1 MSAELRRREL
11 LALLAVPAFLAT
23 PACTRGDTGK
33 RRRTAMD
40 DAKNTAQRGGD
51 RMPVLFLSH
60 GSPMNAILDNSF
72 SRGLRA
78 LGEALPDYRA
88 VLAISAHW
96 YVPGTYL
103 TGEAA
108 PKTIHDFGGFPRELH
123 EIQYPARGDSEL
135 ARRVATMLAAR
146 GAELRTDWGLDH
158 GTWSMLRHV
167 RPAADKPVVQL
178 SIDHRLKPAEHLA
191 IGKALAPLREQ
202 GVLIVGSGNATHN
215 LRYAMAQMQRDD
227 QSVPDWSSRFDRD
240 LAQAFEQRDEA
251 FLVRALETD
260 DGRASHPSPDHYF
273 PLLYAAGATSP
284 GDAIT
289 YPVEGF
295 DASLSMRS
303 VRWG

>member
-1 MSAELRRREL
+1 MTDDQKSATQHGE
-11 LALLAVPAFLAT
+11 
-23 PACTRGDTGK
+23 K
-33 RRRTAMD
+33 
-40 DAKNTAQRGGD
+40 

-60 GSPMNAILDNSF
+60 GSPMNAILDNST

-96 YVPGTYL
+96 FVPGTYL

-108 PKTIHDFGGFPRELH
+108 PKTIHDFGGFPKELY
-123 EIQYPARGDSEL
+123 EVQYPARGDTDL
-135 ARRVATMLAAR
+135 AKRVASMLEAR
-146 GAELRTDWGLDH
+146 SASLRTDWGLDH

-178 SIDHRLKPAEHLA
+178 SIDHRLSTADQLA

-215 LRYAMAQMQRDD
+215 LRYAMAAMGRDD
-227 QSVPDWSSRFDRD
+227 QSIPAWSASFDRD
-240 LAQAFEQRDEA
+240 LAHAIEQRDEG
-251 FLVRALETD
+251 FLTRALETET
-260 DGRASHPSPDHYF
+260 GRASHPTPDHYV
-273 PLLYAAGATSP
+273 PLLYAAGATSA
-284 GDAIT
+284 DDNVS

-303 VRWG
+303 IRWG